1 MTTIVCK
8 DPTVVLQKTN
18 AVRLI
23 LDHAQKVELP
33 APARVVIDA
42 KDLLL
47 GFSTLADL
55 TEWAI
60 WMEACITD
68 RTVLHGMAVLHQAEG
83 LALDEP
89 ITVACVTAHG
99 GDL

>member
-23 LDHAQKVELP
+23 LDHAQTVELP
-33 APARVVIDA
+33 APSRVVIDA
-42 KDLLL
+42 EDLLL

-55 TEWAI
+55 TEWAM
-60 WMEACITD
+60 WMDVCITE
-68 RTVLHGMAVLHQAEG
+68 TIVLNGMAVLHQAEG